1 MTLRS
6 LPIERRIQ
14 RAVAATLAAFA
25 ASGTLFGCAT
35 ASAPAQSTD
44 ELRSRI
50 RLSALLLDASDTASV
65 AFDNEV
71 ALALLAKAS
80 PLELYSYMMSRA
92 IATAN
97 IRALALGPDP
107 AGALVDL
114 YVYSDL
120 ALWACENRVRAKP
133 TTPLV
138 PCSATFG
145 VFRAE
150 IVRIARE
157 FMAPDKLAT
166 VDAAVAEWKRAHE
179 GQVAVGLIRL
189 ADLADATGTAP
200 VVMAQVAPSM
210 FSPVTEAAQQ
220 LEEVRILGYQALW
233 LASRLPTSVGWQL
246 DATAYGIISSGPAT
260 QALASVS
267 SLDESLAA
275 AHQGLARLAESNA
288 ELANR
293 AEGLTDRIGALESAV
308 ATLGTGL
315 ASNLGGVST
324 SVGDLATE
332 ARELDGADELA
343 TRVVRQA
350 TWSGIGLIAF
360 ATVSLAVVLWSH
372 RHHSRRIASKAA

>member
-1 MTLRS
+1 MILRACA
-6 LPIERRIQ
+6 IERRIR
-14 RAVAATLAAFA
+14 RALTVTLASLA
-25 ASGTLFGCAT
+25 ASTTLFGCAT
-35 ASAPAQSTD
+35 ASAPAPSTD

-50 RLSALLLDASDTASV
+50 RLSALLLDASDTAAA

-71 ALALLAKAS
+71 ALALLANAS
-80 PLELYSYMMSRA
+80 PRELYSYMMSRA
-92 IATAN
+92 NATAN

-120 ALWACENRVRAKP
+120 ASWACENRVRANP

-138 PCSATFG
+138 PCSATFS

-157 FMAPDKLAT
+157 FMAPDKIAT
-166 VDAAVAEWKRAHE
+166 VDAAVAAWKRAHE
-179 GQVAVGLIRL
+179 GQFAVGLIRL
-189 ADLADATGTAP
+189 GDLADATGTAP
-200 VVMAQVAPSM
+200 IVLAQVAPSM

-260 QALASVS
+260 QALASAS
-267 SLDESLAA
+267 SLDERLAE
-275 AHQGLARLAESNA
+275 AHQALARLAESNGD
-288 ELANR
+288 LANR
-293 AEGLTDRIGALESAV
+293 AQGLTDRVGALEAAV

-324 SVGDLATE
+324 SVGNLATE

-350 TWSGIGLIAF
+350 TWSGVALITLAATSLGL
-360 ATVSLAVVLWSH
+360 VLWTH
-372 RHHSRRIASKAA
+372 RHHSRRTASKAA